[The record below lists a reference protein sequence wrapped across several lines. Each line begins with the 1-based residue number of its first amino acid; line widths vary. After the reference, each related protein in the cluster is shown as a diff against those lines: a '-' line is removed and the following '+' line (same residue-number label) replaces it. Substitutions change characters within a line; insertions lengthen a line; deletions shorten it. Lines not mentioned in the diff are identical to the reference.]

1 VTRLFTARRVVLSL
15 LAVGALALIGIGFS
29 MTEEPDPSAK
39 IYDSAVRQVFPS
51 GGELDLRQSDIGFQ
65 LAPEYTGRL
74 QIDGVDIPDDQ
85 VRFQIGLNIWM
96 YRPGPETETGAL
108 RPGRHTATAIFW
120 LKGTSEADGRSYS
133 WTFNVH

>member
-1 VTRLFTARRVVLSL
+1 MTRIFTVRRAVLSL

-29 MTEEPDPSAK
+29 MTEEPDRSEK

-65 LAPEYTGRL
+65 LSPDYTGRL
-74 QIDGVDIPDDQ
+74 VVDGLNIPDDQ
-85 VRFQIGLNIWM
+85 VRFQIGLNIWL

-120 LKGTSEADGRSYS
+120 PKGSTEADSRSYS
-133 WTFNVH
+133 WSFNVH

>member
-1 VTRLFTARRVVLSL
+1 MQLFTARRIVLSL
-15 LAVGALALIGIGFS
+15 LAVGALALIAIGFS
-29 MTEEPDPSAK
+29 MTEEPDRSEK

-51 GGELDLRQSDIGFQ
+51 GGELDLRQSEIGFQ

-74 QIDGVDIPDDQ
+74 QVDGVNIPDDQ
-85 VRFQIGLNIWM
+85 VRFQVGLNIWTFL
-96 YRPGPETETGAL
+96 PGPDTETGAL

-120 LKGTSEADGRSYS
+120 PKDGTEADGRSYS